1 MSDEFR
7 RGTGGPGGRPLKE
20 YGKLGTF
27 GLAIAQKLAATGLT
41 EADYIQIARQFKA
54 DETRFYAY
62 IRYFKNEKFNIILE
76 NGRYV
81 DKTERIDNRASGESR

>member
-7 RGTGGPGGRPLKE
+7 RGTGGPGGRPLQE
-20 YGKLGTF
+20 YGKPNTF

-41 EADYIQIARQFKA
+41 EAEYIQIARQFKA
-54 DETRFYAY
+54 NETRFHAY
-62 IRYFKNEKFNIILE
+62 LRYFKSERFNIILQ

-81 DKTERIDNRASGESR
+81 DKTEPAK